1 MNTTPR
7 TLAASIVLASMVI
20 AGCSSSSKSSSSS
33 PATTA
38 TTIAAPTTA
47 APTTAA
53 PTTAAVTTA
62 APTTAAPTTAAP
74 TTAAVTTAAPTTAAV
89 TTTAAAAGAD
99 AGTTMTIKSFAF
111 SPLTTKVGTAVTV
124 TNSDTAPHTVTD
136 VAGSFDVKVPA
147 GGTATLTITKPG
159 TYSIH
164 CTIHPKMLSTI
175 TVTA

>member
-62 APTTAAPTTAAP
+62 APTTAAP
-74 TTAAVTTAAPTTAAV
+74 TTAAPTTAAV

>member
-1 MNTTPR
+1 MNKTPR
-7 TLAASIVLASMVI
+7 TLAATIVLASLVI
-20 AGCSSSSKSSSSS
+20 AGCSSSSKSSSSTA
-33 PATTA
+33 ATTA
-38 TTIAAPTTA
+38 TTIRAVTTIAAPTTA
-47 APTTAA
+47 V
-53 PTTAAVTTA
+53 VTTA
-62 APTTAAPTTAAP
+62 APTTAAPTTAA
-74 TTAAVTTAAPTTAAV
+74 ATTAAPTTAAATTATNAASV
-89 TTTAAAAGAD
+89 TTAAAAGAD
-99 AGTTMTIKSFAF
+99 AGTTMTIQGFKF

-175 TVTA
+175 TVTS